1 LKIPG
6 AYTSD
11 MHGQIDEH
19 VKTPNCPLNT
29 FSTVEVKKENEE
41 SILRSSIDTKD
52 RSRCYGSY
60 SSFVIDFHMQQMS
73 SSLIDSSS
81 RTKGYNN

>member
-19 VKTPNCPLNT
+19 EKTPNCPLNT
-29 FSTVEVKKENEE
+29 FSTVRVKKESE
-41 SILRSSIDTKD
+41 
-52 RSRCYGSY
+52 
-60 SSFVIDFHMQQMS
+60 
-73 SSLIDSSS
+73 
-81 RTKGYNN
+81 